1 MSDFSRNRQT
11 EIYTAGLAG
20 EKPLVPQNIEMLEN
34 AARLSISPEAFAY
47 IAGGA
52 GIESTA
58 KANRDAFERWR
69 IVPRMLRDVSQ
80 ADTSLELFGTK
91 FPSPFLLAPI
101 GVLDMA
107 HPEADIAVGR
117 AAAAEGIPMIFS
129 TQASRAME
137 EVAAVMGDSPR
148 WFQLY
153 WNKLDEVVISFLQ
166 RAERVGSKALVLT
179 LDTGALGW
187 RIRDLDL
194 AYLPFLHGRGIA
206 QYTSDP
212 AFQKALE
219 TFTLPPANRKITLS
233 SIRALIE
240 MGSNYPAPTL
250 DAVRSGKALNAV
262 QQFLAT
268 FSKPVLTW
276 DDLPFLRQNTKLPII
291 LKGILHPDDAS
302 RAVDAGMDG
311 IIVSNHGG
319 RQIDGAIAALDALP
333 DVVNAVNGKI
343 PVLMD
348 SGIRTGADMFKALA
362 LGAKAV
368 CLGRPYVYGLAVGGY
383 AGVREVL
390 RNFRADFER
399 TMALAGCRSLAE
411 ITPETLKKIS

>member
-1 MSDFSRNRQT
+1 MSDFSRIRQS

-20 EKPLVPQNIEMLEN
+20 EKPLVPQSIEQLEN
-34 AARLSISPEAFAY
+34 AAKLSISPEAFAY

-52 GIESTA
+52 GTESTA

-69 IVPRMLRDVSQ
+69 IVPRMLRDVSTV
-80 ADTSLELFGTK
+80 DTSLELFGTK

-107 HPEADIAVGR
+107 HKEADIAVGR
-117 AAAAEGIPMIFS
+117 AAADEGIPMIFS
-129 TQASRAME
+129 SQASRPME
-137 EVAAVMGDSPR
+137 DVAAVMGDNPR

-153 WNKLDEVVISFLQ
+153 WNKLDDVVISFLQ
-166 RAERVGSKALVLT
+166 RAEKVGSKAIVLT

-219 TFTLPPANRKITLS
+219 SFSLPPVKRKVTLS
-233 SIRALIE
+233 SIRALFE
-240 MGSNYPAPTL
+240 MAGNYPGSTL
-250 DAVRSGKALNAV
+250 DGIRSGQALLAV
-262 QQFLAT
+262 QQFIAT
-268 FSKPVLTW
+268 FSKPSLTW
-276 DDLPFLRQNTKLPII
+276 NDLPFLRQNTKLPII
-291 LKGILHPDDAS
+291 LKGILHPDDA
-302 RAVDAGMDG
+302 RKALDAGMDG

-319 RQIDGAIAALDALP
+319 RQVDGAIGALDALP
-333 DVVNAVNGKI
+333 DIVDAVNGQI

-348 SGIRTGADMFKALA
+348 SGIRTGADMFKAIA

-399 TMALAGCRSLAE
+399 TMALTGCCSLAE
-411 ITPETLKKIS
+411 ITPDALKQID